1 MKALDS
7 DTLGDDA
14 AIIADLSDAYGD
26 LLNLDGSTLSDSF
39 LTSADNLNLMK
50 AAIDGDIDA
59 YNQLMDLAQQDIAAQ
74 IHLDTTE
81 FENNFNDLL
90 SQYYDAQNLDDLEI
104 GASLNNDA
112 FLQGLSDMVTA
123 AGMTADQATSYLASM
138 GVDAEVT
145 ETTTDDTE
153 SNEIAGYTGEAVE
166 VTGKVHFP
174 TVSASSTEDG
184 GYVVEQGQ
192 SIDDTWQYD
201 GLKVTPNN
209 ETVDAKKQNK
219 SFALKVTSANKSS
232 GGGFKYSQ
240 ARNGGGSGGAAR
252 RASSGG
258 GGGRKGGGGGKKGGG
273 GGKKGGGGGKGKK
286 GSGSGK

>member
-1 MKALDS
+1 LADSLEEDEKAARNVAEEILRFDDAIQDVVKNYDDWMKALDS

-39 LTSADNLNLMK
+39 LTSADNLDLMK

-59 YNQLMDLAQQDIAAQ
+59 YNELMDLAQQDIAAQ

-81 FENNFNDLL
+81 FENNFNNLL
-90 SQYYDAQNLDDLEI
+90 SQYYDAQSLDDLEV
-104 GASLNNDA
+104 GASLNDAA

-153 SNEIAGYTGEAVE
+153 SNEVAAYTGEAIP
-166 VTGKVHFP
+166 VTGTVHFP

-184 GYVVEQGQ
+184 YVVE
-192 SIDDTWQYD
+192 
-201 GLKVTPNN
+201 
-209 ETVDAKKQNK
+209 
-219 SFALKVTSANKSS
+219 S
-232 GGGFKYSQ
+232 G
-240 ARNGGGSGGAAR
+240 
-252 RASSGG
+252 
-258 GGGRKGGGGGKKGGG
+258 
-273 GGKKGGGGGKGKK
+273 
-286 GSGSGK
+286 